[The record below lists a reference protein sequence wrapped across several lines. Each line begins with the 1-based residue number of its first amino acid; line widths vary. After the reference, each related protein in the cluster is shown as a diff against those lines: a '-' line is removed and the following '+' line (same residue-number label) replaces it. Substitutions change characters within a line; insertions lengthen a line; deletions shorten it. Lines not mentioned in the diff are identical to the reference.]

1 MFLLAG
7 NGCDSDAGSTSFII
21 PPSCMSSLSTAAA
34 AVASGGAEQMDCCS
48 LLENCAS
55 PTARPK
61 QKSRTSSPQNI
72 TIPENST
79 TRARQLTGSLSPLLT
94 ARVPSNLHHCQLNS
108 SQSERLTR
116 VSPTEVDPYIECLLN
131 ERRSNGGQCYR
142 LSSAATREHSG
153 RLLGGSTG
161 DGCTARAVD
170 DTPLLPSV
178 FLLSVLNG
186 ANSSKAVSAKM
197 TPAPL
202 EAEEQC
208 AAKPKDS
215 SRISDAV
222 RQTAKN
228 VPALT
233 AAAAGDSLPRWAD
246 KACQDIQFIDDDFD
260 EKSDLYERQCSS
272 RDAIHCTAG
281 SGLSAREIMQST
293 QMLADL
299 PLLMSQQKAVCLE
312 PEPKTTTNSTDA
324 DGVMDSEHCQDIGR
338 CLETD
343 DVDVPCGGIA
353 HCNRQAPNLTQ
364 HRSDFVS
371 GSVGNE
377 SHSMVIADVPSIC
390 SFEPHKTRL
399 ILTNS
404 PETKPKSSSKLREM
418 ARNALCNNRSIDML
432 RGKRRGLCGI
442 ANPILPGGGGGGA
455 TDDSIMKSS
464 DSSDPNSPILPHKL
478 RQQRCGSLD
487 GRHYSTSDG
496 VTDSLA
502 PPPLAT
508 QSTSLPASPVHR
520 LGSSKKQNKSKQ
532 LAGRSRLQSPLT
544 RRRLKNNANPVDSSD
559 DEHTMSAEEITTSE
573 NYRNLETFQ
582 KAQLNKKVQVQDT
595 FYFSFLDRVVIVC
608 VACAINIVLSFL
620 SFHVCCRCCCCCC
633 LRSEATLLIALF

>member
-1 MFLLAG
+1 M
-7 NGCDSDAGSTSFII
+7 
-21 PPSCMSSLSTAAA
+21 
-34 AVASGGAEQMDCCS
+34 
-48 LLENCAS
+48 
-55 PTARPK
+55 
-61 QKSRTSSPQNI
+61 
-72 TIPENST
+72 
-79 TRARQLTGSLSPLLT
+79 
-94 ARVPSNLHHCQLNS
+94 
-108 SQSERLTR
+108 
-116 VSPTEVDPYIECLLN
+116 
-131 ERRSNGGQCYR
+131 
-142 LSSAATREHSG
+142 
-153 RLLGGSTG
+153 GGSAG

-170 DTPLLPSV
+170 DSPLLPSV
-178 FLLSVLNG
+178 FLRSVLNG
-186 ANSSKAVSAKM
+186 ANSSKAASAK
-197 TPAPL
+197 AVSVPL
-202 EAEEQC
+202 EADEHC
-208 AAKPKDS
+208 AAKPKDG
-215 SRISDAV
+215 SRISDTV

-228 VPALT
+228 VPAPT
-233 AAAAGDSLPRWAD
+233 TTSDPLPRWAD

-299 PLLMSQQKAVCLE
+299 PLLMSPQKAVCLE
-312 PEPKTTTNSTDA
+312 PEPKTAPDSTDA
-324 DGVMDSEHCQDIGR
+324 DGLMDSEHCQDIGS

-343 DVDVPCGGIA
+343 DVDVPCGIA
-353 HCNRQAPNLTQ
+353 HCNRQAPNLAQ

-371 GSVGNE
+371 GGGSE

-442 ANPILPGGGGGGA
+442 ANPILPGGGGGA

-496 VTDSLA
+496 VTDLLA

-520 LGSSKKQNKSKQ
+520 LGSGKKQNKNKQ

-544 RRRLKNNANPVDSSD
+544 KRRLKNNANPVDSSD

-595 FYFSFLDRVVIVC
+595 FHFSFLSLRWSYLLYVH
-608 VACAINIVLSFL
+608 ALSTLFAFM
-620 SFHVCCRCCCCCC
+620 SFSLCYHCCCCQLHC
-633 LRSEATLLIALF
+633 EAKFFFSFVDYGTKNGLTVGKNFQFYC

>member
-1 MFLLAG
+1 MFLLTG
-7 NGCDSDAGSTSFII
+7 NGCDSDAGSTGSNFII
-21 PPSCMSSLSTAAA
+21 PPSCMSPLSTAAA
-34 AVASGGAEQMDCCS
+34 AAASGGTDQLECCS

-61 QKSRTSSPQNI
+61 QKSRMSSPQNI

-79 TRARQLTGSLSPLLT
+79 KTRQLAASLSPLLT
-94 ARVPSNLHHCQLNS
+94 ARVPGNLHHCQLNS
-108 SQSERLTR
+108 SQSDRLTR

-142 LSSAATREHSG
+142 LSSAPAAPAREQLHSG
-153 RLLGGSTG
+153 RLMGGSAG
-161 DGCTARAVD
+161 DGGTARAVD
-170 DTPLLPSV
+170 DSPLLPSV
-178 FLLSVLNG
+178 FLRSVLNG
-186 ANSSKAVSAKM
+186 ANSSKATSAK
-197 TPAPL
+197 TASAPL
-202 EAEEQC
+202 GEAEEQC
-208 AAKPKDS
+208 AAKPKDG

-222 RQTAKN
+222 RLQTAKN
-228 VPALT
+228 VPATTT
-233 AAAAGDSLPRWAD
+233 AAGESLPRWAD

-299 PLLMSQQKAVCLE
+299 PLLMSPQKAVCLE
-312 PEPKTTTNSTDA
+312 PEPKTDSTDT
-324 DGVMDSEHCQDIGR
+324 DGLMDSERCQDIGR

-343 DVDVPCGGIA
+343 DVDVPCGIA
-353 HCNRQAPNLTQ
+353 HCNRQAPNLAQ

-371 GSVGNE
+371 GVGSE

-442 ANPILPGGGGGGA
+442 ANPILPGGGGGA
-455 TDDSIMKSS
+455 ADDGVMKSS

-487 GRHYSTSDG
+487 GRHYSIPDG

-520 LGSSKKQNKSKQ
+520 LGSGKKQNKSKQ

-595 FYFSFLDRVVIVC
+595 FHFSL
-608 VACAINIVLSFL
+608 LS
-620 SFHVCCRCCCCCC
+620 
-633 LRSEATLLIALF
+633 LR